1 MLAVVAESATV
12 VKLLLKHHADANIH
26 SFGASVPSFHDRHI
40 LHVLAKHSLCHQTM
54 LTFPAAIPSTTVTSN
69 NKGCTVHQ
77 KMHAC
82 HLGL

>member
-26 SFGASVPSFHDRHI
+26 SYGARVPSLHHRHI
-40 LHVLAKHSLCHQTM
+40 LHVLAKHSLYHQAM
-54 LTFPAAIPSTTVTSN
+54 LHLPAAIPSTTVSSN
-69 NKGCTVHQ
+69 NKSCTVHQ
-77 KMHAC
+77 KMRAC